1 MKKIKIAVCPT
12 YHKMAKNIDA
22 EEYEFIETK
31 STAESLNL
39 LKSNNADMVL
49 AGRVLKPSEPKLK
62 SFLVKKEGYSFLSD
76 QVKVVKVKELNN
88 YNIYTD
94 LNGALIKKAFS
105 IKKINQVDDV
115 YKFLDKG
122 IVITSW
128 ENTDYAKAEIVHVME
143 DSGERVS
150 LSRRP
155 ALYFSPTHKEDA
167 NKLRSVLNN
176 YQQLS

>member
-12 YHKMAKNIDA
+12 YHKIVKDIDA

-39 LKSNNADMVL
+39 LKSNDVYMVL

-62 SFLVKKEGYSFLSD
+62 SLLVKKEGYSFLSN
-76 QVKVVKVKELNN
+76 QGKVVKFEDLNN
-88 YNIYTD
+88 YDIYTD
-94 LNGALIKKAFS
+94 LDDTLTKKAFS

-128 ENTDYAKAEIVHVME
+128 ENTDYARAEIIHVLE

-155 ALYFSPTHKEDA
+155 VLYFSQAYEKEA
-167 NKLRSVLNN
+167 NKLMLLLNGRK
-176 YQQLS
+176 

>member
-12 YHKMAKNIDA
+12 YHKMGKNIDV

-39 LKSNNADMVL
+39 LKSNDVYMVL
-49 AGRVLKPSEPKLK
+49 AGRVLKPTEPKLK
-62 SFLVKKEGYSFLSD
+62 SLLVKKEGYSFLSD
-76 QVKVVKVKELNN
+76 QVKVVKAKDLNN
-88 YNIYTD
+88 YEIYTD
-94 LNGALIKKAFS
+94 LDGALVKKVFS

-128 ENTDYAKAEIVHVME
+128 ENTDYARAEIVHVLE
-143 DSGERVS
+143 DSGERVD

-155 ALYFSPTHKEDA
+155 TLYFSQTYEKDV
-167 NKLRSVLNN
+167 NKLGLLLNN
-176 YQQLS
+176 Q

>member
-12 YHKMAKNIDA
+12 YHKMAKNINA
-22 EEYEFIETK
+22 KEYEFIETK

-76 QVKVVKVKELNN
+76 QGKVVKVRDLNN
-88 YNIYTD
+88 YEIYTD
-94 LNGALIKKAFS
+94 LDDTLIKKSFP
-105 IKKINQVDDV
+105 IKKINHVNDV

-128 ENTDYAKAEIVHVME
+128 ENTDYARAEIIHVLE
-143 DSGERVS
+143 DSGERTA

-155 ALYFSPTHKEDA
+155 TLYFSQAYEKEA
-167 NKLRSVLNN
+167 NKLILLLNG
-176 YQQLS
+176 QK

>member
-1 MKKIKIAVCPT
+1 MKKLKIAVCPT

-39 LKSNNADMVL
+39 LENNNADMVL
-49 AGRVLKPSEPKLK
+49 AGRVLKPSEPKLE
-62 SFLVKKEGYSFLSD
+62 SFLVKKEGYSFLSN
-76 QVKVVKVKELNN
+76 QSKVVKFEDLNN
-88 YNIYTD
+88 YDLYTD
-94 LNGALIKKAFS
+94 LGSTLIKKAFS

-122 IVITSW
+122 VIITSW
-128 ENTDYAKAEIVHVME
+128 ENTDYARAEIIHVLK

-155 ALYFSPTHKEDA
+155 ALYFSQAYEKEA
-167 NKLRSVLNN
+167 NKLMLLLNGWK
-176 YQQLS
+176 